1 MVKEAVRRGHAPAA
15 ALGCLYRVGE
25 AEPGT
30 VTPLAP
36 CPGHPGGSGP
46 RPTLASTMEF
56 FLLYWQLVWLQSLW
70 WLRGWEMTVVEAFV
84 PCSADHCPGLSLSCP
99 GLIFLSPL
107 CGPRPQLECGPGFL
121 AVSPAGRLL
130 CPALMMCD
138 VLRSTNF

>member
-15 ALGCLYRVGE
+15 ALGCLHRVGE

-46 RPTLASTMEF
+46 RPTLASAMEF

-84 PCSADHCPGLSLSCP
+84 PCIADHCPGLSLSCP
-99 GLIFLSPL
+99 GLTFLSPL
-107 CGPRPQLECGPGFL
+107 CGPRPQLECGPGFP
-121 AVSPAGRLL
+121 AVSPAARLL
-130 CPALMMCD
+130 CPALMMWD
-138 VLRSTNF
+138 VLRSPNL